1 MESHLSLH
9 LLFKRYQMEN
19 SNEIKIS
26 IPKLCH
32 EDWNKMTPN
41 EKGSFCGKCCKTV
54 VDFTNKSPEEIRT
67 TLLAESGK
75 KVCGRFMSDQLDEK
89 PKSNFNINIS
99 LYLLPKNISY
109 RKAFA
114 IALFFAFGTSL
125 FSCRTTEDHLVGDIA
140 FVDSTKIIEQL
151 IADTTKSIEGDT
163 TKTKI
168 GIKKSVCAPL
178 QGDVAIEHMQGEV
191 MMQTDT
197 IKTEPIDTLKVEP
210 KMGKVKMDK

>member
-1 MESHLSLH
+1 
-9 LLFKRYQMEN
+9 MEN

-26 IPKLCH
+26 IPKPCH

-89 PKSNFNINIS
+89 PKSNINLNIP

-140 FVDSTKIIEQL
+140 FVDSTQITQQL
-151 IADTTKSIEGDT
+151 IGDTTKNILEGDT
-163 TKTKI
+163 TSTKTKI
-168 GIKKSVCAPL
+168 GIKKPVCTPL
-178 QGDVAIEHMQGEV
+178 QGDVDIEIMKGEV
-191 MMQTDT
+191 MIQPDT
-197 IKTEPIDTLKVEP
+197 IKTEPIDTMKVEP